1 MDNIHKSMNVIHAIN
16 KRKNKNHMII
26 SINADKTFDKSQHP
40 LMIKML
46 IKVDIEG
53 I

>member
-1 MDNIHKSMNVIHAIN
+1 MDNIHKSISVIHDVN
-16 KRKNKNHMII
+16 KRKNTNHMLI
-26 SINADKTFDKSQHP
+26 SIDADKAFDKSQHP

-46 IKVDIEG
+46 IKVGIEG